1 MPLFRAIV
9 TYLLRN
15 VKYGIEHDIY
25 SGWSF
30 HALDIP
36 EFYSTFD
43 EYLAI

>member
-1 MPLFRAIV
+1 MPLVRAIV
-9 TYLLRN
+9 TYLLKN

-25 SGWSF
+25 NGF
-30 HALDIP
+30 HALDTP